1 LKVGRTTK
9 QTFQVLGELS
19 IKIKVLNCVK
29 CYTTRRSTEYPV
41 ISIVMKIDMISGAVQ
56 RLAVVPVKGEA
67 NFESLSGWVNECRGD
82 KVRWID
88 DFFFMT

>member
-1 LKVGRTTK
+1 
-9 QTFQVLGELS
+9 
-19 IKIKVLNCVK
+19 
-29 CYTTRRSTEYPV
+29 
-41 ISIVMKIDMISGAVQ
+41 MISGAVQ